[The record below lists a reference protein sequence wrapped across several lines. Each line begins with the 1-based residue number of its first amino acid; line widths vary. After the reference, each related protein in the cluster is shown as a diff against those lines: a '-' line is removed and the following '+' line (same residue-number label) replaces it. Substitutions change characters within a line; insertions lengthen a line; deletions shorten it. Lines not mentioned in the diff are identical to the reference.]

1 MSMLS
6 TDCVQDWQYQ
16 HIYTYTVPISHIAD
30 EVRMWV
36 EAAVAVAVIALLALV
51 KSSVRYQDAFSF
63 SYIHQIHIM

>member
-1 MSMLS
+1 MLS
-6 TDCVQDWQYQ
+6 TYLHC
-16 HIYTYTVPISHIAD
+16 PHIAD

-51 KSSVRYQDAFSF
+51 KSSVRYQDAFPS

>member
-16 HIYTYTVPISHIAD
+16 HIYVHCPHIAD

-36 EAAVAVAVIALLALV
+36 EAAVAVAAIALLALV
-51 KSSVRYQDAFSF
+51 KSSVRYQDAFPS